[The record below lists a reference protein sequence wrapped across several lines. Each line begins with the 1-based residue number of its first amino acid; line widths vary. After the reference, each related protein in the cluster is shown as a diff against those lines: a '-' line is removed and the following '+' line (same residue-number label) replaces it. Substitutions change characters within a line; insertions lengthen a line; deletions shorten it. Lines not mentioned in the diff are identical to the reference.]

1 MYEYYIDDIVKSLF
15 DPHLPIHVPLHMILK
30 YLKKDGMLSE
40 CLVSRGIYQN
50 YGDPLLFCR
59 SYKMY
64 LLKNHDEPL

>member
-40 CLVSRGIYQN
+40 CLVSRGIY
-50 YGDPLLFCR
+50 
-59 SYKMY
+59 
-64 LLKNHDEPL
+64 